1 MAVLR
6 IGRMVE
12 SISKRYE
19 DTKFSPTLLKRVR
32 QHLGTFVD
40 SDHKLEFASGSL
52 KINNT
57 NFSYRDTF
65 DDEAE
70 FYAKYDERIDHA
82 AFVWRAHYGNVS
94 VALSYFNFSDSSRS
108 EITVRLPTISAIHDT
123 IAMFDEAQ
131 YGSSEQFDIDEH
143 ANKPPTVFLGHGRS
157 AAWRDLN
164 DHLRDHHGFKVEAYE
179 TGARAGHTIR
189 DIVEEM
195 AKKSDMAFLIHTAED
210 ELQNGKFQARP
221 NVIHETGLFQGKLGF
236 SRAIVLLEEGC
247 EEFSNLSGIQQ
258 IRFSKN
264 NIRETFGDVLAT
276 LRREFG
282 EK

>member
-1 MAVLR
+1 
-6 IGRMVE
+6 MVE
-12 SISKRYE
+12 SISKRYK
-19 DTKFSPTLLKRVR
+19 DTKFTPSLLKQVR
-32 QHLGTFVD
+32 QHLQKIVD
-40 SDHKLEFASGSL
+40 LDQKLEFTSASL

-57 NFSYRDTF
+57 NFNYRNTF

-70 FYAKYDERIDHA
+70 FYAKYNERIEHA
-82 AFVWRAHYGNVS
+82 AFGWRADYGNVS
-94 VALSYFNFSDSSRS
+94 VTISYSNFFYSSQSDVS
-108 EITVRLPTISAIHDT
+108 VRLPTLSAIHDT

-131 YGSSEQFDIDEH
+131 YGSSEQFDNDDL

-210 ELQNGKFQARP
+210 ELENGKFQARP